1 MCWVKKTLIFFQ
13 YISDAIAVTS
23 RKKSTAVNAAA
34 VVVAAAAVASAT
46 ADAVAAL
53 LQDLGDNFGLS
64 FFAGSQAGIKLF
76 DWDGSTQIYE
86 YDFNENGIGVDE
98 RLVAGGMARGIAAV
112 GPNFVAVGIHTGT
125 VVVFEVTSDA
135 DGFVC
140 RVADSQRRHAHPV
153 TDLASTAVPSSTD
166 SSTAKDARRRF
177 FLGQ

>member
-1 MCWVKKTLIFFQ
+1 MVCV
-13 YISDAIAVTS
+13 A
-23 RKKSTAVNAAA
+23 STATTTTTAA
-34 VVVAAAAVASAT
+34 VVVAAAAVSAT